1 MSFNSILFLLV
12 FLPVTLLIYWM
23 LRKREHYSASLC
35 FLTFAS
41 FVFYG
46 ISYFRALSALVISLA
61 VNYLFV
67 RKILKNRKKCWCGF
81 GVAFNILFIAFFKYG
96 PLAAPELFEVLSAPG
111 SSFYSFLE
119 IALLVECYRGTIT
132 TLKTSEYC
140 FLMMFFPKILEGPIV
155 EPGNMLAQGFGQK
168 SLTWEKIYRC
178 IVLFTLG
185 LFKKVIIADTLG
197 KAVDYGYS
205 NLSALHTGEALVV
218 ILSYTLQLYFD
229 FSGYCDMATG
239 IAGLFGFELPLNFDS
254 PYKAEN
260 IEDFWKR
267 WHITLTRFFTKYIYI
282 PLGGNRKG
290 KFRTYLNLLL
300 VFLVSGLWHGAGFG
314 FVIWGMMHGVLYVIC
329 RALRSGKK
337 STDSAVKEEKNSTN
351 PVIRGIKV
359 VLTFLYVNAAWVF
372 FRAPSLKDAV
382 SIFKSVG
389 QLWFPRFNTGLA
401 KCFNPDELWY
411 VLKII
416 RADRLSFG
424 IYILTALI
432 LALLLILVFFGKNA
446 YVYANSC
453 RINIWK
459 TLLVSI
465 LLVWCV
471 LSFEGVATYLYVN
484 F

>member
-1 MSFNSILFLLV
+1 MSFNSLIFLLV

-41 FVFYG
+41 FIFYAY
-46 ISYFRALSALVISLA
+46 SYFRALPALVLSLA
-61 VNYLFV
+61 VNYIFV
-67 RKILKNRKKCWCGF
+67 RKILKDKDVRWCRL
-81 GVAFNILFIAFFKYG
+81 GVIFNILFIGVFKYG
-96 PLAAPELFEVLSAPG
+96 PLLCPDFFKIFTAPG

-119 IALLVECYRGTIT
+119 IALLVECYRGTIGE
-132 TLKTSEYC
+132 LKASEYC

-155 EPGNMLAQGFGQK
+155 EPGKLIDQGYGAK
-168 SLTWEKIYRC
+168 SLTWEKIYRLM
-178 IVLFTLG
+178 VLFVLG

-197 KAVDYGYS
+197 KAVDYGYT

-229 FSGYCDMATG
+229 FSGYCDMAIG
-239 IAGLFGFELPLNFDS
+239 VAGLFGFELPVNFDS

-267 WHITLTRFFTKYIYI
+267 WHITLTGFFTKYVYI

-290 KFRTYLNLLL
+290 KLRTYVNLLL
-300 VFLVSGLWHGAGFG
+300 VFLISGLWHGAGLG

-329 RALRSGKK
+329 RSLRGRKK
-337 STDSAVKEEKNSTN
+337 SSRRLVK
-351 PVIRGIKV
+351 GIKV
-359 VLTFLYVNAAWVF
+359 FLTFIYVNVAWVF
-372 FRAPSLKDAV
+372 FRAPSVKEAV
-382 SIFKSVG
+382 SIFKSIG
-389 QLWFPRFNTGLA
+389 ELWFPRFNTGLA
-401 KCFNPDELWY
+401 KCFCMDELWY
-411 VLKII
+411 ALKLVK
-416 RADRLSFG
+416 ADRLSFG
-424 IYILTALI
+424 IYILMVLI
-432 LALLLILVFFGKNA
+432 LFLLLVLIFFGKNA
-446 YVYANSC
+446 YVYANNC
-453 RINIWK
+453 RINIWN
-459 TLLVSI
+459 TLLMSF